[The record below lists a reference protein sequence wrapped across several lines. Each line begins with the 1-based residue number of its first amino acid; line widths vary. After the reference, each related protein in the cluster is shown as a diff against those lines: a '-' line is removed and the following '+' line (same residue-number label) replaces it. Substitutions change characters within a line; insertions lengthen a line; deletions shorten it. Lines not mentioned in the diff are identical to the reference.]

1 MRRLLL
7 ALSLLLPA
15 CGISVAANYPCSGK
29 KGGVA
34 HCAGADFVCN
44 DGSISASKR
53 VCSMNQSQQLAPIAR
68 DEEQCSCRGHT
79 YCTGPRGGQ
88 YCLDDSGRKS
98 YRRR

>member
-1 MRRLLL
+1 VKRWPLLLL
-7 ALSLLLPA
+7 ALSLLSDVSL
-15 CGISVAANYPCSGK
+15 AANTPCSGR
-29 KGGVA
+29 KGGVS

-53 VCSMNQSQQLAPIAR
+53 VCSMSPAQSLVPLERVDQP
-68 DEEQCSCRGHT
+68 CSCRGHT
-79 YCTGPRGGQ
+79 FCTGPRGGQ